1 MTSYKCILHLVKQTR
16 AESVFLYL
24 QQRDIVSM
32 WCKIFSI
39 FASDMFPFNVHC
51 KVRVEQ
57 YGWHDDLLI
66 PGTAR
71 HNALA
76 NDIISNVSGL
86 KIRTKRFCHNA
97 VLLFEC
103 LEGVST

>member
-1 MTSYKCILHLVKQTR
+1 
-16 AESVFLYL
+16 
-24 QQRDIVSM
+24 M
-32 WCKIFSI
+32 WCKVFSI
-39 FASDMFPFNVHC
+39 FASDMFPFKVHC

-66 PGTAR
+66 PGTSR

-86 KIRTKRFCHNA
+86 EIRTKRFNFA
-97 VLLFEC
+97 IMLYFSLNVWKN
-103 LEGVST
+103 

>member
-1 MTSYKCILHLVKQTR
+1 MLNLILFILGLSYMTSYQCILHLVKETR

-66 PGTAR
+66 PGTSR
-71 HNALA
+71 HNVLA
-76 NDIISNVSGL
+76 KDIISNVSGL
-86 KIRTKRFCHNA
+86 KI
-97 VLLFEC
+97 
-103 LEGVST
+103 

>member
-1 MTSYKCILHLVKQTR
+1 MTSYLCILNSVKQAR
-16 AESVFLYL
+16 AESIFLYL
-24 QQRDIVSM
+24 QPQHIVSV
-32 WCKIFSI
+32 WCKAFSI
-39 FASDMFPFNVHC
+39 FASDMFPFKVHC
-51 KVRVEQ
+51 KVQVEQ

-66 PGTAR
+66 PGTSR
-71 HNALA
+71 HNVLA

-103 LEGVST
+103 LEELST

>member
-1 MTSYKCILHLVKQTR
+1 
-16 AESVFLYL
+16 
-24 QQRDIVSM
+24 M
-32 WCKIFSI
+32 WCKVLSV

-66 PGTAR
+66 PGTSR
-71 HNALA
+71 HNTLA

-86 KIRTKRFCHNA
+86 KLL
-97 VLLFEC
+97 LLFEC

>member
-1 MTSYKCILHLVKQTR
+1 
-16 AESVFLYL
+16 
-24 QQRDIVSM
+24 M
-32 WCKIFSI
+32 WCKVFSI
-39 FASDMFPFNVHC
+39 FASDMFPFKVHC

-66 PGTAR
+66 PGTSR

-86 KIRTKRFCHNA
+86 KIRTKRFNFA
-97 VLLFEC
+97 IMLYFSLNVWKN
-103 LEGVST
+103 